1 MNFLMRSTTHVYSD
15 REKPS
20 STATATAATP
30 TTTVMTT
37 TTPPTDGASSLESLM
52 SDDPYAQVEHFDGE
66 FEGENGAQSSKNDA
80 PVLAKHLDV
89 SEDEGWI
96 TIPYKELPENWNHV
110 SDMQSLRSLDRSFL
124 FPGEQVHIL
133 ACLSACKQDTE
144 IITPFKVAA
153 VMSKNGMGHSSDKEN
168 GNVENRNDSV
178 SGEGQLSPS
187 KQEQKED
194 KLEKV
199 KTDHPADASAGESLL
214 RMEVH
219 KRQTALLLEKFE
231 SSHFFARISES
242 DEPLWSKRGSSEK
255 SYSELNGQRI
265 SSFEIKDTAKNASSI
280 SAVIDRANFDATISG
295 GVARNSVNCCALP
308 NGDIVVLLQVNV
320 GVDFLRDPCIEI
332 LQYEKYQDKILSSE
346 NQNNSVHTNQ
356 DPCGALLKWI
366 LPLDNTLP
374 LASRPLSPPQFSLNS
389 GIGNTSQR
397 SNSSASPGS
406 QLFSFGSHFRSYSM
420 SALPQNTNAPNPP
433 LKAASSKPSFD
444 IEDWDQ
450 FPSQKLRKKNGVE
463 ELLSFRG
470 VSLER
475 ERFSVCCG
483 LEGIY
488 TPGRRWRR
496 KFEIIQPVE
505 IHSFAADCN
514 SEDLLC
520 VQIKNVAP
528 AHVPG
533 IVIFIDAITIV
544 YEEATKS
551 GPPSSLP
558 IACIEA
564 GNDHSLPNLALR
576 YLRHLHHRSTNGT
589 RCLDPPPERLSIQGI
604 LKTKDPLP
612 PSHLS
617 EPVTKRGE
625 EHSFILKPAT
635 SMSKNL
641 KAQDESS
648 QFSKVQSPNS
658 AKSSLS
664 SKSPDRTKIAS
675 IDDQYAIMVSCRC
688 NYTASRLFFKQATSW
703 QPRSSRDIIISV
715 ASEMSGESPGPYERN
730 SQLPVQVLTLQAS
743 NLTSEDLTLTV
754 LAPASF
760 TSPPSV
766 VSLSSPTS
774 PMSPFIGFKEFL
786 GRINVERHVGAIQ
799 GGSFTSLI
807 KDNEKQ
813 NDDVR
818 PESVSMNDD
827 VIASSGLSCTHL
839 WLQSRVPLGCIPSQS
854 TATIKLELLPL
865 TDGIITLDSLQIDVM
880 EKGTDHETFTS

>member
-1 MNFLMRSTTHVYSD
+1 MNFLMRTTTHVYSD

-20 STATATAATP
+20 STAATTP
-30 TTTVMTT
+30 TKA
-37 TTPPTDGASSLESLM
+37 PAPTIPEPRADGVSSLESLIAE
-52 SDDPYAQVEHFDGE
+52 DPYLQVGRFDGVVD
-66 FEGENGAQSSKNDA
+66 GENGALRFTSKNDA
-80 PVLAKHLDV
+80 SVLAKHLDV
-89 SEDEGWI
+89 SEEEGWI
-96 TIPYKELPENWNHV
+96 TIPYKELPEDWNHV
-110 SDMQSLRSLDRSFL
+110 SDMQFFRSLDRSFL
-124 FPGEQVHIL
+124 FPGEQVQII
-133 ACLSACKQDTE
+133 ACLSACKQDME

-153 VMSKNGMGHSSDKEN
+153 VMSKSGMGHSHDKEN
-168 GNVENRNDSV
+168 GNVENRDDSV
-178 SGEGQLSPS
+178 SREEQLNPTGE
-187 KQEQKED
+187 EQKD
-194 KLEKV
+194 LEKV
-199 KTDHPADASAGESLL
+199 NTNHPGDAYAGESLL

-219 KRQTALLLEKFE
+219 KRQTALLLQKFE
-231 SSHFFARISES
+231 NSHFFARIAEA

-255 SYSELNGQRI
+255 SNFIELNGQRI
-265 SSFEIKDTAKNASSI
+265 SSFHIKETAKKASSI
-280 SAVIDRANFDATISG
+280 SAVIDRANFDATISS
-295 GVARNSVNCCALP
+295 GVARNSVKCCALP

-320 GVDFLRDPCIEI
+320 GVDFLKDPCIEI
-332 LQYEKYQDKILSSE
+332 LQYEKYQEKILSSE
-346 NQNNSVHTNQ
+346 NQDNSIHTHQ

-366 LPLDNTLP
+366 LPLDNSLP
-374 LASRPLSPPQFSLNS
+374 PASRPLSPQISSSS
-389 GIGNTSQR
+389 GISGATQR
-397 SNSSASPGS
+397 SNVSSSSSS
-406 QLFSFGSHFRSYSM
+406 QLFSFGGHFRSQSM
-420 SALPQNTNAPNPP
+420 SAIPQNTTPPTAP
-433 LKAASSKPSFD
+433 LKAASSKPSFE

-450 FPSQKLRKKNGVE
+450 FSSHKFLKKKSGAE

-520 VQIKNVAP
+520 VRIKNVAP
-528 AHVPG
+528 AHVPE

-544 YEEATKS
+544 FEEATKG

-576 YLRHLHHRSTNGT
+576 
-589 RCLDPPPERLSIQGI
+589 
-604 LKTKDPLP
+604 
-612 PSHLS
+612 
-617 EPVTKRGE
+617 RGE

-635 SMSKNL
+635 SMWKNV
-641 KAQDESS
+641 KIQEEGS
-648 QFSKVQSPNS
+648 QFSKLQSPNS
-658 AKSSLS
+658 ESKSNLS
-664 SKSPDRTKIAS
+664 SKSPDRTKIVS
-675 IDDQYAIMVSCRC
+675 DNQYAIMVSCRC
-688 NYTASRLFFKQATSW
+688 NYTTSRLFFKQATSW
-703 QPRSSRDIIISV
+703 RPRTSRDIIISV
-715 ASEMSGESPGPYERN
+715 ASEISGESPGPYERN

-774 PMSPFIGFKEFL
+774 PNSPFIGFTEFL
-786 GRINVERHVGAIQ
+786 GRINGERHAGTTQGASI
-799 GGSFTSLI
+799 TSPL
-807 KDNEKQ
+807 KENDKQ
-813 NDDVR
+813 DDVR
-818 PESVSMNDD
+818 PQSVSMNDD
-827 VIASSGLSCTHL
+827 VIPSSGLSCTHL
-839 WLQSRVPLGCIPSQS
+839 WLHSRVPLGCIPSQS
-854 TATIKLELLPL
+854 TATIKLQLLPL

>member
-576 YLRHLHHRSTNGT
+576 
-589 RCLDPPPERLSIQGI
+589 
-604 LKTKDPLP
+604 
-612 PSHLS
+612 
-617 EPVTKRGE
+617 RGE

-880 EKGTDHETFTS
+880 EKGVTYIPERSLKINATSSISKGIL

>member
-1 MNFLMRSTTHVYSD
+1 MNFLMRSSTHVYSE

-20 STATATAATP
+20 STATTATTP
-30 TTTVMTT
+30 TT
-37 TTPPTDGASSLESLM
+37 PELGASSLESLM
-52 SDDPYAQVEHFDGE
+52 TDDPYAAVQHFDGE
-66 FEGENGAQSSKNDA
+66 VDGQNGVVGQGSRNDA

-89 SEDEGWI
+89 SEHEGWI
-96 TIPYKELPENWNHV
+96 TIPYNLPENWNHV
-110 SDMQSLRSLDRSFL
+110 ADMQSLRSLDRSFL
-124 FPGEQVHIL
+124 FPGEQVHIV
-133 ACLSACKQDTE
+133 ACLSACKQDME

-153 VMSKNGMGHSSDKEN
+153 VMSKNGKSHGPDKEN
-168 GNVENRNDSV
+168 GNVENQNDLV
-178 SGEGQLSPS
+178 SGEGQ
-187 KQEQKED
+187 EQKEES
-194 KLEKV
+194 LEKV
-199 KTDHPADASAGESLL
+199 KTDHSAGVSAGESLL

-219 KRQTALLLEKFE
+219 KRQTALLLQKFE
-231 SSHFFARISES
+231 NSHFFVRISES
-242 DEPLWSKRGSSEK
+242 DEPLWSKRGSSKK
-255 SYSELNGQRI
+255 SNSSERI
-265 SSFEIKDTAKNASSI
+265 ASFEMKETVKNASSI

-295 GVARNSVNCCALP
+295 GVARNSVKCCALP

-320 GVDFLRDPCIEI
+320 GVDLLRDPCIEI
-332 LQYEKYQDKILSSE
+332 LQYEKYQENILSSE
-346 NQNNSVHTNQ
+346 NQDNLVHTNQ

-366 LPLDNTLP
+366 LPLDNTVP
-374 LASRPLSPPQFSLNS
+374 PASRPLSPQLSSNS

-397 SNSSASPGS
+397 SNFSASSGS
-406 QLFSFGSHFRSYSM
+406 QLFSFGGHFRSHSL
-420 SALPQNTNAPNPP
+420 SSLPQNTSAPTAP
-433 LKAASSKPSFD
+433 LKAASSKPNFD

-450 FPSQKLRKKNGVE
+450 FSSQNLFKKKNGVE

-520 VQIKNVAP
+520 VHIKNVAP
-528 AHVPG
+528 AHVPD
-533 IVIFIDAITIV
+533 IVIYIDAITIV
-544 YEEATKS
+544 FEEATKS

-576 YLRHLHHRSTNGT
+576 
-589 RCLDPPPERLSIQGI
+589 
-604 LKTKDPLP
+604 
-612 PSHLS
+612 
-617 EPVTKRGE
+617 RGE

-635 SMSKNL
+635 SMWKNL

-648 QFSKVQSPNS
+648 QFSKLQSPNS
-658 AKSSLS
+658 ASKSSLS
-664 SKSPDRTKIAS
+664 SKSLDRTKIAS
-675 IDDQYAIMVSCRC
+675 VDDQYAIMVSCRC

-703 QPRSSRDIIISV
+703 RPRTSRDIIISV
-715 ASEMSGESPGPYERN
+715 ASEITGESPGPYERN

-774 PMSPFIGFKEFL
+774 PIPFIGFTEFL
-786 GRINVERHVGAIQ
+786 GRLNGEKHSGASQ

-807 KDNEKQ
+807 KENENQ

-818 PESVSMNDD
+818 PQSVSMNDD
-827 VIASSGLSCTHL
+827 LIPSSGLSCTHL

-865 TDGIITLDSLQIDVM
+865 TDGIIKLDSLQINVM
-880 EKGTDHETFTS
+880 EKGVTYIPERSLKINATSSISKGIM

>member
-168 GNVENRNDSV
+168 GNVENRNDS
-178 SGEGQLSPS
+178 
-187 KQEQKED
+187 
-194 KLEKV
+194 
-199 KTDHPADASAGESLL
+199 
-214 RMEVH
+214 VH

-576 YLRHLHHRSTNGT
+576 
-589 RCLDPPPERLSIQGI
+589 
-604 LKTKDPLP
+604 
-612 PSHLS
+612 
-617 EPVTKRGE
+617 RGE

-880 EKGTDHETFTS
+880 EKGVTYIPERSLKINATSSISKGIL

>member
-1 MNFLMRSTTHVYSD
+1 MNFLMRSTTHVYSE
-15 REKPS
+15 REKPAS
-20 STATATAATP
+20 TTATTTAPSTP
-30 TTTVMTT
+30 TTHEPRADAT
-37 TTPPTDGASSLESLM
+37 SSLESLI
-52 SDDPYAQVEHFDGE
+52 SEDPYAAVQHFDAE
-66 FEGENGAQSSKNDA
+66 VDGENGVVASRND
-80 PVLAKHLDV
+80 VLAKHFDV
-89 SEDEGWI
+89 AENEGWI
-96 TIPYKELPENWNHV
+96 TIPYKELPENWNRV
-110 SDMQSLRSLDRSFL
+110 SDIQSLRSLDRSFL
-124 FPGEQVHIL
+124 FPGEQVHIV

-153 VMSKNGMGHSSDKEN
+153 VMSRNAISHGPDKEN
-168 GNVENRNDSV
+168 GNVEIRNDSV
-178 SGEGQLSPS
+178 SEDGQLSPNG
-187 KQEQKED
+187 QEQKEEN
-194 KLEKV
+194 LEKV
-199 KTDHPADASAGESLL
+199 KTDHLVGVSSGESLL

-219 KRQTALLLEKFE
+219 KRQTALLLQKFE
-231 SSHFFARISES
+231 NSHFFARISES
-242 DEPLWSKRGSSEK
+242 DEPLWSKRGSSGK
-255 SYSELNGQRI
+255 SNSSELNGQRF
-265 SSFEIKDTAKNASSI
+265 SAFEIKDTAKNASSI

-295 GVARNSVNCCALP
+295 GVARNSVKCCALP

-320 GVDFLRDPCIEI
+320 GIDFLRDPCIEI

-346 NQNNSVHTNQ
+346 NQDNSVHTNQ

-366 LPLDNTLP
+366 LPLENTLP
-374 LASRPLSPPQFSLNS
+374 PASLSPPQFSSNS

-397 SNSSASPGS
+397 SNLASSGS

-420 SALPQNTNAPNPP
+420 SALPQNTSAPTAP
-433 LKAASSKPSFD
+433 LKAASSKPNFD

-450 FPSQKLRKKNGVE
+450 GSSQKLRKKNGVG

-514 SEDLLC
+514 LEDLLC

-528 AHVPG
+528 AHVPD

-544 YEEATKS
+544 FEEATKS

-576 YLRHLHHRSTNGT
+576 RS
-589 RCLDPPPERLSIQGI
+589 
-604 LKTKDPLP
+604 
-612 PSHLS
+612 
-617 EPVTKRGE
+617 E

-635 SMSKNL
+635 SMWKNL
-641 KAQDESS
+641 KARDES
-648 QFSKVQSPNS
+648 FSKLQSPNS
-658 AKSSLS
+658 S
-664 SKSPDRTKIAS
+664 SKSSPSSKSLDRTKITS

-703 QPRSSRDIIISV
+703 RPRTSRDIIISV
-715 ASEMSGESPGPYERN
+715 ASEMSGESPGPCERN
-730 SQLPVQVLTLQAS
+730 SQLPVQVLNLQAS

-774 PMSPFIGFKEFL
+774 PMSPFIGFTEFL
-786 GRINVERHVGAIQ
+786 GRINGERHSGATQ
-799 GGSFTSLI
+799 GGSFTSLV
-807 KDNEKQ
+807 KENEKQ

-818 PESVSMNDD
+818 PSVSMNDD
-827 VIASSGLSCTHL
+827 VIPSSGLSCTHL

-865 TDGIITLDSLQIDVM
+865 TDGIIKLDSLQIDVM
-880 EKGTDHETFTS
+880 EKGVTYIPERSLKINATSSISKGII